1 MKYQYGFTGTCSV
14 AQNPWVHGVGTGFVG
29 TGAGWTSPTRAVPV
43 CHPTHVP
50 LRGCPL
56 YLFLLY
62 VLFCPCTFR
71 FSSQT
76 CHFRVP
82 CSETCHLYLYVTGAS
97 PRGSFQQPCTH
108 HAIQFPSPF
117 RTISHPQSPTFFSLS
132 SSSTI
137 SKFPHYPKVS
147 LNPCTSL
154 VFS

>member
-1 MKYQYGFTGTCSV
+1 MKHRYGFTGTCSV

-29 TGAGWTSPTRAVPV
+29 TGVGWTSPTRAVPV

-82 CSETCHLYLYVTGAS
+82 CSETCHLYLNVTGDEPLSGVTRALTPDRTK
-97 PRGSFQQPCTH
+97 PRSGKG
-108 HAIQFPSPF
+108 
-117 RTISHPQSPTFFSLS
+117 QSEG
-132 SSSTI
+132 
-137 SKFPHYPKVS
+137 
-147 LNPCTSL
+147 CE
-154 VFS
+154 